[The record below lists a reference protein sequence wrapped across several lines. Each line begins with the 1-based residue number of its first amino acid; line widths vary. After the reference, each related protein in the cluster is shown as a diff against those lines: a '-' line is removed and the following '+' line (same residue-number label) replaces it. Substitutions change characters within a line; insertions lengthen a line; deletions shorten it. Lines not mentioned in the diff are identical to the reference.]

1 MNFLSWHEFAN
12 GEDLAEKLSEYVAR
26 ALVKRLREDGRA
38 ALAVAGGTTPARFL
52 QLLAAH
58 ELDWGQVTVT
68 LTDERWVPEG
78 DARSNARLVRAQLL
92 QLHAAAAGFVPLV
105 LGGETPEADA
115 RAAAARVSALS
126 LPFAAV
132 VLGMGE
138 DGHTASLFPGG
149 DLLAPALPPVPLRH
163 VEVIRA
169 PGLTE
174 PRLTLTLPVLLAA
187 DVVAIHI
194 EGHAKRAVLDAALQP
209 GPVAEM
215 PVRAVLARVP
225 APDVF
230 WCA

>member
-26 ALVKRLREDGRA
+26 ALAKRLRQDGRA

-115 RAAAARVSALS
+115 RAAEARVSALS

-132 VLGMGE
+132 VLGLGE

-149 DLLAPALPPVPLRH
+149 DLLAAALAPAPLRH

-215 PVRAVLARVP
+215 PVRSVLARVP